1 MLCLSARLL
10 IRDSQNTSDPRVRE
24 QYGTLASIVG
34 IVLNL
39 ILFAGKALIG
49 LATGSIAATADAL
62 NNLSDAGS
70 SIITMVGFKVSVK
83 RGDGEHPFG
92 HGRAEYISGLIV
104 AMIIVAMGFDLGKES
119 IQKIFS
125 PEPVL
130 FTTTTAIV
138 LTASILIKLYM
149 AYYNRAIGR
158 KIQSVS
164 MRATSLDSMSDAVAT
179 GAVLVSGL
187 IGRFFHLNIDAYAG
201 LIVSLLIL
209 YTGYSCLLYT
219 SDAADD

>member
-1 MLCLSARLL
+1 MLRLLARLL

-92 HGRAEYISGLIV
+92 HGRAEYI
-104 AMIIVAMGFDLGKES
+104 
-119 IQKIFS
+119 
-125 PEPVL
+125 
-130 FTTTTAIV
+130 
-138 LTASILIKLYM
+138 
-149 AYYNRAIGR
+149 
-158 KIQSVS
+158 
-164 MRATSLDSMSDAVAT
+164 
-179 GAVLVSGL
+179 
-187 IGRFFHLNIDAYAG
+187 
-201 LIVSLLIL
+201 
-209 YTGYSCLLYT
+209 
-219 SDAADD
+219 